1 MKEKTSHTVEWEII
15 SKYLS
20 GEMSSEEKLNFE
32 KLMASNPEYAKI
44 VAASNKDL
52 ELIKDV
58 NEIQQ
63 QFKVDSAWTNVR
75 SKVNEPKLGDPKK
88 TIRLFS
94 SQNAR
99 RLIQIAAVFVVT
111 IGLGLSSYYIYT
123 DKLVPYKS
131 ITSELYESGK
141 TITLAD
147 GSTIVLNGK
156 SSLTYPRTF
165 SSNERRVKLIGEAF
179 FDIAK
184 NPTKP
189 FIISVEKAEIK
200 VLGTSFNVNASTDKV
215 EVLVE
220 TGKVKLSL
228 AKEPNKAILLKK
240 GDFGVA
246 SENFLKKAAQN
257 DENYLS
263 WKTQLMVFKAMSL
276 HNVAKVINRTYQVNI
291 QFSDSAIQKLPI
303 TTKFKQ
309 TPLDEVLESLCLP
322 HNLCYEKSG
331 TRIII
336 KNELK

>member
-1 MKEKTSHTVEWEII
+1 MIEKTSHTIEWEII

-20 GEMSSEEKLNFE
+20 GEMNSEEKLNFE

-44 VAASNKDL
+44 VTASNKDL

-58 NEIQQ
+58 NELQQ

-75 SKVNEPKLGDPKK
+75 SKVKEPKLEGSKK
-88 TIRLFS
+88 AIRLFS

-99 RLIQIAAVFVVT
+99 KLVQIAAVFVVA
-111 IGLGLSSYYIYT
+111 IGLGLASYHIYT
-123 DKLVPYKS
+123 DNFFPYKN
-131 ITSELYESGK
+131 ITSDLNESGK

-147 GSTIVLNGK
+147 GSIIVLNGK

-165 SSNERRVKLIGEAF
+165 GSNERRVKLIGEAF

-184 NPTKP
+184 NPSKP

-228 AKEPNKAILLKK
+228 AKKPNKAILLMK

-246 SENFLKKAAQN
+246 SESLLKKRVQN

-276 HNVAKVINRTYQVNI
+276 QDVAKVINRTYQVNI

-309 TPLDEVLESLCLP
+309 TPLDEVLESLCRA
-322 HNLCYEKSG
+322 HNLNYKKSG
-331 TRIII
+331 TSIII
-336 KNELK
+336 NK